1 MQINTIGSPTG
12 LFGTGG
18 AIPAAGSLGFA
29 ALLGA
34 PANPAAPVAAAGTTP
49 LLAANDALAPATP
62 LSMAQLLTTAATVA
76 PTVPVAA
83 AGAPVAVAEAQ
94 PAAGTPALPVP
105 AANLPVD
112 AQPETAA
119 LPVTAEAPAT
129 VPVPT
134 EPGEPAMVEAE
145 PPVPTTD
152 AKPGKPG
159 TKPVAAEIAPEATV
173 PAKPQAEA
181 DAEIQPEQPA
191 EAVKAPVKRGPRQ
204 ADRGEKLPE
213 ADPSVTADAAPVTA
227 ELVAVVQAPVRPEVA
242 AKAQPSTNRQIGEI
256 PTGGR
261 KGDTAR
267 AAIADTAGGEPSILA
282 DKASNAVSAIAGKQG
297 NGENAAGSD
306 ERGQAPA
313 FTLRQD
319 ATPSH
324 AAPTHAVTDPARAQA
339 TPVAAAAEPVVAA
352 RPGHLGQQM
361 GVEIARKV
369 EAGEDTLRVRLSPE
383 NLGKVEVTLSFDD
396 GGKLHA
402 TVRAESAHALDLLR
416 QDMPDLGR
424 SLDQAGIRADAQ
436 SFRFE
441 SRSEGGN
448 AQSQQQNGQNSPG
461 NQLAGNDEP
470 ETTDIAY
477 RSIRGD
483 GQVDLLA

>member
-34 PANPAAPVAAAGTTP
+34 PANPAAPIAAAGTTP

-76 PTVPVAA
+76 PTVPA
-83 AGAPVAVAEAQ
+83 AGAPLTTAEAQ

-119 LPVTAEAPAT
+119 LPVTAEAPVAA
-129 VPVPT
+129 PVPT
-134 EPGEPAMVEAE
+134 EPGEPAVVEAK

-159 TKPVAAEIAPEATV
+159 SRPVAAEIAPEAVV

-181 DAEIQPEQPA
+181 DTEIQPEQPA

-204 ADRGEKLPE
+204 ADIAEKLPD
-213 ADPSVTADAAPVTA
+213 ADLAATPDAAPVTA
-227 ELVAVVQAPVRPEVA
+227 ELAAVAVVQAPVRPEVA

-267 AAIADTAGGEPSILA
+267 AAVADTTGGEPTA
-282 DKASNAVSAIAGKQG
+282 VTDKASNAVSAIVGKQG

-324 AAPTHAVTDPARAQA
+324 AAPAHAVTDPARAQA

-461 NQLAGNDEP
+461 NQLAGNDETD
-470 ETTDIAY
+470 TTDTAY

>member
-34 PANPAAPVAAAGTTP
+34 PANPAAPMAAAGSTP

-76 PTVPVAA
+76 PIPAV
-83 AGAPVAVAEAQ
+83 AGAPVTTAEAQ

-105 AANLPVD
+105 AASLPAD
-112 AQPETAA
+112 AQAETAA
-119 LPVTAEAPAT
+119 LPVTAEAPVEA
-129 VPVPT
+129 PVPT
-134 EPGEPAMVEAE
+134 EPAEPAVVEAK
-145 PPVPTTD
+145 PPVPTAD

-159 TKPVAAEIAPEATV
+159 SKPVVAEPAPEAAV
-173 PAKPQAEA
+173 PAKPQAGA

-191 EAVKAPVKRGPRQ
+191 ETVKAPVKRGPRQ
-204 ADRGEKLPE
+204 ANLAEKLPE
-213 ADPSVTADAAPVTA
+213 ADLAATPDAAPVTA
-227 ELVAVVQAPVRPEVA
+227 ELAAVAAVQAPVRPEVA

-267 AAIADTAGGEPSILA
+267 AAVADAAGGEPTA
-282 DKASNAVSAIAGKQG
+282 VTDKASNAVSAIAGKQG

-306 ERGQAPA
+306 ERQAPA

-448 AQSQQQNGQNSPG
+448 AQSQQQNGQNASG
-461 NQLAGNDEP
+461 NQLAGNDET
-470 ETTDIAY
+470 ETTDTAY